1 MEKLFRGGTYAVLQ
15 DFVNKQK
22 FVVFRQF
29 FGCLQKDNLDQK
41 SVYNLLLHF
50 FSLFA
55 GLEDF
60 ENKVDKVTKGADG
73 DENSWISQIFQKYGH
88 SIFDINEDLKSME
101 GLEPP
106 MLDETWGFDKIDD
119 NEIVPT
125 LEIQRKHKPN
135 EDQFEKELE
144 GD

>member
-1 MEKLFRGGTYAVLQ
+1 M
-15 DFVNKQK
+15 
-22 FVVFRQF
+22 
-29 FGCLQKDNLDQK
+29 
-41 SVYNLLLHF
+41 LHF

-60 ENKVDKVTKGADG
+60 ENKVDKVTKGADD

-125 LEIQRKHKPN
+125 LEIQRTHKPN

>member
-1 MEKLFRGGTYAVLQ
+1 MYI
-15 DFVNKQK
+15 
-22 FVVFRQF
+22 
-29 FGCLQKDNLDQK
+29 
-41 SVYNLLLHF
+41 

-60 ENKVDKVTKGADG
+60 ENKVDKVTKGADD

-125 LEIQRKHKPN
+125 LEIQRTHKPN

-144 GD
+144 GDQYFHFELEKI